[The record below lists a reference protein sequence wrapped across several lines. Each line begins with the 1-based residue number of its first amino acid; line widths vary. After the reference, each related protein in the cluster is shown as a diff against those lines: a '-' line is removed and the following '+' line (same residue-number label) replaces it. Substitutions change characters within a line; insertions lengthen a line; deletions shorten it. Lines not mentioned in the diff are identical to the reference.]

1 MAVYYRVFESV
12 LYKNATKLSCSAKI
26 QQSNLSPKAA
36 VSALIVPFHQRWY
49 RGSNRDM
56 RRREHKLRN
65 KIDKIKKAKENMI
78 FDEKAFMFNNFDKEL
93 YCFQKRLNLDFNNE
107 GILKSAFVHPSFLER
122 IKMEEDFP
130 RFVSHNLGLVNE
142 LRGLGQSSARLTLAG
157 LTQTYMQITLNVL
170 NAFPYLPSTLIGE
183 ISSALTG
190 RRTIT
195 RLAEKLGIPEM
206 IVIEHD
212 IDKIDKEK
220 HVPFTCSDVICD
232 AFFGLM
238 GAILQDLGHDQL
250 IQFLDDFVMTFL
262 DEDDFRNEVNI
273 KFPESTASEVA
284 VLAGFKEKLEARLMF
299 KATDEADFPLYVVG
313 IFSGNMKL
321 AEAADST
328 LKKAEIAAFHDFIH
342 SFMWVK
348 QPIQSSASVVN

>member
-1 MAVYYRVFESV
+1 MYYRALESV
-12 LYKNATKLSCSAKI
+12 LYRHATKLSCSARI
-26 QQSNLSPKAA
+26 QQSRLSPKAA
-36 VSALIVPFHQRWY
+36 VSALILSPSQRWY
-49 RGSNRDM
+49 RGSNRDI

-65 KIDKIKKAKENMI
+65 KIDKIKNAKEKMV
-78 FDEKAFMFNNFDKEL
+78 FDEKAFMFNNFDKEI
-93 YCFQKRLNLDFNNE
+93 YCFQKRLSLDFNNE
-107 GILKSAFVHPSFLER
+107 DTLKSAFVHPSFLER
-122 IKMEEDFP
+122 IKSEEDIP
-130 RFVSHNLGLVNE
+130 NFVSHNFGLVNE
-142 LRGLGQSSARLTLAG
+142 LQSLGQSSARLTLYG

-183 ISSALTG
+183 ISGALTS

-195 RLAEKLGIPEM
+195 QLAERLGIPEM
-206 IVIEHD
+206 IIIEHD

-220 HVPFTCSDVICD
+220 HVPFARSDVICD

-262 DEDDFRNEVNI
+262 DDEDFRNEVNI
-273 KFPESTASEVA
+273 KFPESTATEVA
-284 VLAGFKEKLEARLMF
+284 ALAGFKEKLEARLMF

-328 LKKAEIAAFHDFIH
+328 LKKAEVAAFQDFIH

-348 QPIQSSASVVN
+348 QPIENLASAAN